1 MLDVFLASFLAGLV
15 RFGEFSTVTPRSGIV
30 AFGAAVVLTMLATK
44 AFDPRVFWQP
54 LDVSQQ

>member
-1 MLDVFLASFLAGLV
+1 LV

-30 AFGAAVVLTMLATK
+30 AFAAVVVLTMLATK